1 MPVSDGAPE
10 VTAPYIIRTAYVS
23 MRVGSVLDVRESV
36 RARVDDVGGMI
47 SSEDVSDFDGLT
59 YVTLV
64 ARVPADSLD
73 TFLGGLTDFGKV
85 ESLNI
90 SASDVT
96 VQVTDLDARIASLES
111 SIARLREL
119 QGEAANVADLV
130 AVESELATRTAERDG
145 LVAQRDY
152 LGDQVAMST
161 ATIRLVP
168 EQEQAISLPNVWGSV
183 LSGIQGFLNFLGWII
198 SAAIVIVPTIALIT
212 VIVLVIRAV
221 IRALRRR

>member
-1 MPVSDGAPE
+1 MPESDRGPE
-10 VTAPYIIRTAYVS
+10 TTAPYIIRTAYVS
-23 MRVGSVLDVRESV
+23 MRVGSVLDARESV
-36 RARVDDVGGMI
+36 RARVIDVGGMI

-59 YVTLV
+59 YVTLA
-64 ARVPADSLD
+64 ARIPAESLD
-73 TFLGGLTDFGKV
+73 SFLGGLSDVGKV
-85 ESLNI
+85 ESLNV

-96 VQVTDLDARIASLES
+96 VQVTDLDARIASLDS

-145 LVAQRDY
+145 LAAQRDY

-168 EQEQAISLPNVWGSV
+168 EQEQAISLPNLWGSV
-183 LSGIQGFLNFLGWII
+183 LAGIQGFLNFLGWII
-198 SAAIVIVPTIALIT
+198 SAAIIIVPTIALIT
-212 VIVLVIRAV
+212 VIVLAIRA
-221 IRALRRR
+221 IMRALRRR